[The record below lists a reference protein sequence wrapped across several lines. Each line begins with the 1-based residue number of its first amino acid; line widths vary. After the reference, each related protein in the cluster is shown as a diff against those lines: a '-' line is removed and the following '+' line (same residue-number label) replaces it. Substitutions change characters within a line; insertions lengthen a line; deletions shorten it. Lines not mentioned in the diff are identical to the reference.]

1 MNTLFTPKTNRL
13 HANVLLALALLAS
26 IVNAQAACTDNG
38 DATFTCTGTSNN
50 TDTTLTGTVILDS
63 SGGAATL
70 NNTTSDINVTQS
82 VLTNSATTVGPW
94 SNITVTGSNAVTINN
109 NVDSQISLD
118 TTFDINE
125 LPARAFDPAL
135 WGFDALTNKLTNN
148 GVEVGIAANIS
159 AINSTPSL
167 TINTFGQVY
176 NTAGEFSY
184 GVYTNAAS
192 LDLTVQ
198 DGASFPSVASFGNG
212 LTTINLLPNATIGGD
227 ILAVDRNPLLTGAL
241 AADPSLAI
249 TYTASDVG
257 VRNSQ
262 INNAGTIGGNIILGT
277 GAHEIINTGFI
288 TGITVD
294 QSDTD
299 PLLAAGA
306 RTFTLTNT
314 SGSVSSINLN
324 DVAGAVNTINYTTD
338 TGGGFIPTVNANG
351 LGNNTMNVDCMA
363 TLCGMNGLSGF
374 SSFNLTGNNTQLVAF
389 SGFSVAGDMNLNA
402 SSMTLLGNLSASN
415 VNIGTTTTLIAGSDN
430 SISGNLNSAGNID
443 LGLHTVTV
451 SGDTLLSG
459 SQIMTSIGNDG
470 SQQTINGKLDTVG
483 TATFSNSVT
492 VVPTVQA
499 NTQIFDGQ
507 KFVIATHVNALSPAT
522 VQQTDTSGFIKW
534 AVNESNGDLILVA
547 DIGVPALIKPRL
559 STAAYNALDAAFSP
573 VGNGL
578 QGALQAELLA
588 LHGQDLVS
596 AAERLRPETNDG
608 ALRLVLSNTDRVF
621 GMLDNRLLNS
631 YLAKAKNDAKDTS
644 AITDNTLTNGKGI
657 WVQGFGDRGSQKGF
671 DQADGYSVS
680 AAGIAMGADR
690 ELDVYNGNA
699 SLGLAFSYARGNITN
714 SSNTT
719 NNRIDTNSY
728 LATVYGSRNWEDFYL
743 NAAVGVGRNTYD
755 THRHL
760 TTHTATGQHDSWQ
773 FSSRLAAG
781 WPLMYNDNVTFV
793 PMAGLDYSHIKESG
807 YSENGNELLPVYD
820 PITLSPILNSYAE
833 QSSPINLAIESRSF
847 DSIRSGLGGKA
858 IYSWQQL
865 DWGAELELHG
875 LYRHEFGNLAQDS
888 VARFAAGGK
897 SFTSPGLNPVRDDFM
912 LGGSLRLT
920 GEDENDQITFL
931 TSYDATIRE
940 KYFGQTMS
948 LNLRYDFDQAPNYR
962 KEAKAK
968 LATVATKT
976 NAEQK
981 VNATEQDIAEIQ
993 KAMQAELV
1001 VSATNPVDAEKQ
1013 KAIDSTLKIWAT
1025 ALSNK
1030 NLEAYFNSY
1039 AADFETP
1046 DGSTRQQW
1054 ERKRKF
1060 ELSKEDNPAIKISHL
1075 TIEPNGDQALAI
1087 FTQSVGADAKQISV
1101 RKIVDLANR
1110 NGRWLI
1116 VREDS
1121 MAKTQ

>member
-1 MNTLFTPKTNRL
+1 
-13 HANVLLALALLAS
+13 
-26 IVNAQAACTDNG
+26 
-38 DATFTCTGTSNN
+38 
-50 TDTTLTGTVILDS
+50 
-63 SGGAATL
+63 
-70 NNTTSDINVTQS
+70 
-82 VLTNSATTVGPW
+82 
-94 SNITVTGSNAVTINN
+94 
-109 NVDSQISLD
+109 
-118 TTFDINE
+118 
-125 LPARAFDPAL
+125 
-135 WGFDALTNKLTNN
+135 
-148 GVEVGIAANIS
+148 
-159 AINSTPSL
+159 
-167 TINTFGQVY
+167 
-176 NTAGEFSY
+176 
-184 GVYTNAAS
+184 
-192 LDLTVQ
+192 
-198 DGASFPSVASFGNG
+198 
-212 LTTINLLPNATIGGD
+212 
-227 ILAVDRNPLLTGAL
+227 
-241 AADPSLAI
+241 
-249 TYTASDVG
+249 
-257 VRNSQ
+257 
-262 INNAGTIGGNIILGT
+262 GT

-324 DVAGAVNTINYTTD
+324 DVAGAVNTINYTYTS
-338 TGGGFIPTVNANG
+338 GGGTPTISANG
-351 LGNNTMNVDCMA
+351 LGTNIMNMDCQA
-363 TLCGMNGLSGF
+363 ACGLGSISGLSSLNIIGN
-374 SSFNLTGNNTQLVAF
+374 STNLGLLSVVGDVTLNTSGVAL
-389 SGFSVAGDMNLNA
+389 SGDVTAANLNTGTG
-402 SSMTLLGNLSASN
+402 TLTVGLNSYSNSNL
-415 VNIGTTTTLIAGSDN
+415 I
-430 SISGNLNSAGNID
+430 SISGNLSAAGNIN
-443 LGLHTVTV
+443 LGKTTLSVG
-451 SGDTLLSG
+451 GDTLWSG
-459 SQIMTSIGNDG
+459 SQISTLIGKYDLN
-470 SQQTINGKLDTVG
+470 QVVYGKLDTLG

-492 VVPTVQA
+492 IVPSVET
-499 NTQIFDGQ
+499 NTQVFDGQ

-522 VQQTDTSGFIKW
+522 VQQTDTSGWITW
-534 AVNESNGDLILVA
+534 SVSETNGELILVA
-547 DIGVPALIKPRL
+547 DLSVPALIRPL
-559 STAAYNALDAAFSP
+559 LTTAAYNALDAAFSP

-657 WVQGFGDRGSQKGF
+657 WVQGFGDRGSQEGF

-807 YSENGNELLPVYD
+807 YSENGKELLPVYD

-1013 KAIDSTLKIWAT
+1013 KAIDSTLKTWAT

-1060 ELSKEDNPAIKISHL
+1060 ELSNEDNPAIKISHL